1 MGGTAVSWAPTMSSA
16 SLGTTV
22 CIASQDST
30 MDVLSTLLYRWGLK
44 GFKGSITC
52 PGLVKI

>member
-22 CIASQDST
+22 CIASQNST